1 MHVRFR
7 FVIIF
12 ETFMRSIGVDGIN
25 GKEKIATLR
34 SMLKAVILT
43 VILVDAMQAGD

>member
-1 MHVRFR
+1 MC
-7 FVIIF
+7 
-12 ETFMRSIGVDGIN
+12 SIGIDGIN

-43 VILVDAMQAGD
+43 VILVDAGR

>member
-1 MHVRFR
+1 MHIRFR

-12 ETFMRSIGVDGIN
+12 ETFMRSIGVGGIN

-43 VILVDAMQAGD
+43 VILVDATGR